1 MLEFLNRMFA
11 NKGLEFMS
19 IIITNV
25 RLPTDIAEPLDQKA
39 QYGSMNEFERTR
51 HALDIRVLNDN
62 QELELYKTRKEYER
76 AEVNKSFHK
85 LYSLHERDL
94 NIT

>member
-1 MLEFLNRMFA
+1 MLDFLNRMFA
-11 NKGLEFMS
+11 SKGLEFMN

-62 QELELYKTRKEYER
+62 
-76 AEVNKSFHK
+76 
-85 LYSLHERDL
+85 
-94 NIT
+94 